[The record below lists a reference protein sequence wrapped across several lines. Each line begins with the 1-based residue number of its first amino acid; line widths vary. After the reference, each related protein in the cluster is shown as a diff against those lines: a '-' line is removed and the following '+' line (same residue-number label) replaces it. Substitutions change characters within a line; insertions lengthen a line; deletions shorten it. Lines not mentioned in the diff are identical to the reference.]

1 MKHDEVIAKAR
12 AQAATDG
19 KQNQGIGAVGATNRM
34 AKDYWDRKLSLKEVS
49 VLLDVT
55 VSALKVGIA
64 TGTLP
69 DGRTCPR
76 VSAVTG
82 SRVMFFDG
90 VEVKA
95 VMEQKRR

>member
-12 AQAATDG
+12 AQVVIDG
-19 KQNQGIGAVGATNRM
+19 KPNKGIGAVGATNRM
-34 AKDYWDRKLSLKEVS
+34 AKNYWDRKLSLKEAS

-55 VSALKVGIA
+55 MSALKVGIA

-69 DGRTCPR
+69 DGRTCPK

-82 SRVMFFDG
+82 SRVIFFDG
-90 VEVKA
+90 VDVKA

>member
-12 AQAATDG
+12 AQAAIDG
-19 KQNQGIGAVGATNRM
+19 KPSQGIGTVGATNRM

-49 VLLDVT
+49 VLLNVT
-55 VSALKVGIA
+55 MSALKVGIA